1 MTNVGPNPGGT
12 ASASTPRNIKLREVV
27 LSVADDQPTFWDK
40 VESGLWEPETLALL
54 DQQITPG
61 TTFLDLGAWVGPT
74 ALYAAAC
81 GARVIAL
88 EADPV
93 ALAQLH
99 RNLAVNPALAQRIE
113 ILARAVHAA
122 EGRVPFGARR
132 KPGDSMSSVLIAP
145 GTATWMADTITPLAL
160 AARIGAGG
168 RLFVKLDIE
177 GGEYELLPSMRPLV
191 DRADCRVLVSFH
203 PGILATAMPDAAQ
216 REAATARALE
226 VFSGFAPHAL
236 ERSGLFARKPDA
248 AAIAAGAAPDKW
260 LFVRD

>member
-1 MTNVGPNPGGT
+1 MTKVDPNPGGV
-12 ASASTPRNIKLREVV
+12 ASSTPRIVKLREAV
-27 LSVADDQPTFWDK
+27 LCVADDQPTFWDK
-40 VESGLWEPETLALL
+40 VESGLWEPETLALI
-54 DQQITPG
+54 DQQVAPG

-74 ALYAAAC
+74 ALYAAAR

-99 RNLAVNPALAQRIE
+99 RNLAVNPVLAQHIE
-113 ILARAVHAA
+113 VMARAVHAA

-145 GTATWMADTITPLAL
+145 GAATWMADTITPRVL
-160 AARIGAGG
+160 AARIGEAG

-191 DRADCRVLVSFH
+191 DRALCSVLVSFH
-203 PGILATAMPDAAQ
+203 PGILATVVPDAAQ
-216 REAATARALE
+216 REAATAQALE
-226 VFSGFAPHAL
+226 VFSGFASHAL
-236 ERSGLFARKPDA
+236 ERSGLVARKPDA

-260 LFVRD
+260 LFVRA

>member
-1 MTNVGPNPGGT
+1 MTNLDRSPSN
-12 ASASTPRNIKLREVV
+12 APRNIKLRETV
-27 LSVADDQPTFWDK
+27 LSVADDQPTFWNK
-40 VESGLWEPETLALL
+40 VEAGLWEPETLALI

-74 ALYAAAC
+74 APYAAAR

-93 ALAQLH
+93 ALAQLQ

-113 ILARAVHAA
+113 VLARAVHAT
-122 EGRVPFGARR
+122 EGRVTFGARR

-145 GTATWMADTITPLAL
+145 GAATWEVETITPLAL
-160 AARIGAGG
+160 AARIGPG

-177 GGEYELLPSMRPLV
+177 GGEYALLPSMRPLV
-191 DRADCRVLVSFH
+191 DRPDCRVLVSFH
-203 PGILATAMPDAAQ
+203 PGILATVMPDAAQ

-226 VFSGFAPHAL
+226 VFEGFAAHAL
-236 ERSGLFARKPDA
+236 
-248 AAIAAGAAPDKW
+248 APDQW

>member
-1 MTNVGPNPGGT
+1 MTNLDRSP
-12 ASASTPRNIKLREVV
+12 ADAPRNIRLRETV

-40 VESGLWEPETLALL
+40 VEGGRWEPETLALI

-74 ALYAAAC
+74 ALYAAAR

-93 ALAQLH
+93 ALAQLR

-113 ILARAVHAA
+113 VLARAVHAA
-122 EGRVPFGARR
+122 DGRVTLGARR

-145 GTATWMADTITPLAL
+145 GAATWVVDAITPLAL
-160 AARIGAGG
+160 AARIGPG

-191 DRADCRVLVSFH
+191 DRADCQVLVSFH
-203 PGILATAMPDAAQ
+203 PAILATVMP
-216 REAATARALE
+216 
-226 VFSGFAPHAL
+226 
-236 ERSGLFARKPDA
+236 
-248 AAIAAGAAPDKW
+248 
-260 LFVRD
+260 

>member
-1 MTNVGPNPGGT
+1 MTEPGGT
-12 ASASTPRNIKLREVV
+12 ASGTPRGIKVRETVLR
-27 LSVADDQPTFWDK
+27 VADDQPTFWDK
-40 VESGLWEPETLALL
+40 VESGRWEPETLALI
-54 DQQITPG
+54 DQKITPG

-74 ALYAAAC
+74 ALYAAAR

-93 ALAQLH
+93 ALAQLR

-113 ILARAVHAA
+113 VLARAVHAA
-122 EGRVPFGARR
+122 EGRVTFGARR

-160 AARIGAGG
+160 AARIGPG

-191 DRADCRVLVSFH
+191 DRADCMVLVSFH
-203 PGILATAMPDAAQ
+203 PGILATVMPDAAQ

-226 VFSGFAPHAL
+226 IFSGFASQAL
-236 ERSGLFARKPDA
+236 ERSGLAARRPDPA
-248 AAIAAGAAPDKW
+248 AVSAGAAPDKW